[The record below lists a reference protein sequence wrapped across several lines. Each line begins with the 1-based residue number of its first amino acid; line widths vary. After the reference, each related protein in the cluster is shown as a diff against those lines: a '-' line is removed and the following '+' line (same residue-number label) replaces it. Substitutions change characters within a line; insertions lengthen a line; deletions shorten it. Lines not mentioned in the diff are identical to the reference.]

1 MKRGQQRNAERT
13 VEQVLLRCLCAA
25 ALALLLASPAALW
38 AEPAGTVQAPASSP
52 AAGPYPGTGA
62 QPDAPLAAELDKLL
76 QWGQDHPMRAL
87 DRIAKLAAQGGPARP
102 LALAR
107 GLVAAAAGMPSELQ
121 AALVA
126 LAALAPDPV
135 AAADAALVRAA
146 TADARGDTGAALEAA
161 SAALKGYTAAC
172 SAGHDCD
179 HRARWRAL
187 QVLTRQARQRGQY
200 SAALTH
206 ALTAAQ
212 AARKAGDAAREALA
226 LADVA
231 DLAGLQGDGPAEQR
245 YIDEALRLGRA
256 DGAPL
261 LRSRLQLYETR
272 LQARHGDAEAARRAA
287 NTGLALARQ
296 AGSARLAAI
305 HLVNLSDVLVTL
317 AQPHA
322 ALQAIAAALPVVRE
336 QGDRGTERAL
346 LHNAALAHISLGQVA
361 EARRK
366 MDTVLA
372 AHHKGGATADHAA
385 ALREFAAAFA
395 AAGDPRSAL
404 QLFHQER
411 ALAAKIMAD
420 NREATLAE
428 LRQRFDR
435 EAQQRR
441 LEQLSRE
448 RVLVT
453 AELANRAAM
462 QKVWAAGAAVLL
474 LTGVVVALMY
484 RRVRRLKRRLEDN
497 HALLREQSH
506 RDPLT
511 GLHNRR
517 GLHETVAARGLL
529 HRFEGALM
537 LLDIDH
543 FKRINDGH
551 GHAAGDAVLVEVSRR
566 LSEAVRGE
574 DLVVR
579 WGGEEF
585 IVCMI
590 GTSPDDAAG
599 AVRALSQRVLEAV
612 GATPVALP
620 GGGAL
625 RVTVSVG
632 HACFPLPPAALP
644 LALERAI
651 NLVDM
656 ALYTAKNQGRNN
668 AVGIVMAAAD
678 ENAALCALEADFD
691 LARSEGRVTLERLN
705 GPAAP
710 AVPGVGASSRQA
722 QPA

>member
-1 MKRGQQRNAERT
+1 MHKM
-13 VEQVLLRCLCAA
+13 LRCLPAA
-25 ALALLLASPAALW
+25 GLALLLTGPAALW
-38 AEPAGTVQAPASSP
+38 AAPAGAVQAPASSP
-52 AAGPYPGTGA
+52 AAGPAHSTSA
-62 QPDAPLAAELDKLL
+62 RSSAPLAAELDQLV
-76 QWGQDHPMRAL
+76 QWGQDHPIRAL
-87 DRIAKLAAQGGPARP
+87 DRVAELAAQGGQARP

-107 GLVAAAAGMPSELQ
+107 GLVAAAAGMPGELQ

-126 LAALAPDPV
+126 LAALAPDPL

-146 TADARGDTGAALEAA
+146 AADARGDTGAALEAA
-161 SAALKGYTAAC
+161 TAALKGYTAVC
-172 SAGHDCD
+172 TAGQGCD

-187 QVLTRQARQRGQY
+187 QVLTRQERQRGIY

-206 ALTAAQ
+206 ALAAADAARTAA
-212 AARKAGDAAREALA
+212 DAAREALA
-226 LADVA
+226 LADAA
-231 DLAGLQGDGPAEQR
+231 DVAGLQGDGAAEQS
-245 YIDEALRLGRA
+245 YIAEAQRLGRA

-272 LQARHGDAEAARRAA
+272 LQRRRGDAEAARRAA
-287 NTGLALARQ
+287 ATGLALARQ
-296 AGSARLAAI
+296 AGSARLTAL

-317 AQPHA
+317 AQPQA
-322 ALQAIAAALPVVRE
+322 ALRAIAAALPVVRA

-372 AHHKGGATADHAA
+372 AYSKGGATADHAA
-385 ALREFAAAFA
+385 ALREFGDAFA
-395 AAGDPRSAL
+395 AAGDTRAAL

-411 ALAAKIMAD
+411 ALAAEITAD

-428 LRQRFDR
+428 LHQRFDR

-453 AELANRAAM
+453 AELANRAVM

-474 LTGVVVALMY
+474 LTGLLVALMY
-484 RRVRRLKRRLEDN
+484 RRVRQLKRRLEDN

-517 GLHETVAARGLL
+517 GLHETVTARGLL
-529 HRFEGALM
+529 HRFEGALV

-551 GHAAGDAVLVEVSRR
+551 GHAAGDAVLVEVARR
-566 LSEAVRGE
+566 LTEAVRGE

-585 IVCMI
+585 IVCMT
-590 GTSPDDAAG
+590 GSSLDTRADA
-599 AVRALSQRVLEAV
+599 VQALSRRVLEAI

-620 GGGAL
+620 GDGAL

-632 HACFPLPPAALP
+632 YAGFPLPPAGLP

-668 AVGIVMAAAD
+668 AMGIVMTAAD
-678 ENAALCALEADFD
+678 ENAALSALEAGFD

-710 AVPGVGASSRQA
+710 AAPSVDTAARQEQTA
-722 QPA
+722 